1 MTIEDV
7 AAKYNLSYSGNI
19 YKNDDGS
26 ERIGCLHLTTRDVKK
41 DCEKRFWVVPFEEG
55 LDVILNQGGSIFM
68 LPYDKEAMIFLK
80 AYLIDKGLPED
91 RIYTVYD

>member
-26 ERIGCLHLTTRDVKK
+26 ERIGCLHLTDDKVNKK
-41 DCEKRFWVVPFEEG
+41 GEKRYWVIPFEEG
-55 LDVILNQGGSIFM
+55 LDLILNKGASIFFDPFEEE
-68 LPYDKEAMIFLK
+68 LIAFLK
-80 AYLIDKGLPED
+80 QYLIRNGVSKD
-91 RIYTVYD
+91 RIYGGP